1 MEKKKGRIKLIR
13 SAGCSK
19 RQPNK
24 AAGSG
29 TTGAYA
35 VRVCEEGTR
44 LTTQLDVVFSSRYG
58 STVTSTYAG
67 TESAPFLSVTL
78 SLNR

>member
-1 MEKKKGRIKLIR
+1 MYRESFLNSRLLNT
-13 SAGCSK
+13 AA
-19 RQPNK
+19 NK

-67 TESAPFLSVTL
+67 TPSAPFLSVTL